1 MTGIRRTLLRSRS
14 VTRALSTVNHGLGRA
29 GVKLTP
35 RKTLDE
41 QWMRTFLHLAGIVE
55 RVDGVPGDVVECGV
69 ASGNSLAMLAAL
81 NRLGDVRRRVWGFDS
96 WEGLPEPRAEDL
108 RTAGSV
114 ATRGAFSATHED
126 LVALRLEQYGLERSD
141 LEAVTLVRGRFEDTL
156 PHFAVEQI
164 AVLHLDV
171 DLYDSYRACLHHLW
185 PKVSVNGVVAF
196 DEYGHTDAWPGARL
210 AVDEFFADKTGQFEM
225 HRGRHA
231 DRYYAVKLAAGP
243 RG

>member
-1 MTGIRRTLLRSRS
+1 MTGIRRTALRSRS
-14 VTRALSTVNHGLGRA
+14 ITRALSTINHGLGHA

-41 QWMRTFLHLAGIVE
+41 QWTRTFLHLAEVVE
-55 RVDGVPGDVVECGV
+55 RAGGVPGDVVECGV

-81 NRLGDVRRRVWGFDS
+81 NRLETAPRRVLGFDS
-96 WEGLPEPRAEDL
+96 WEGLPEPRDEDL
-108 RTAGSV
+108 RTPGSV

-126 LVALRLEQYGLERSD
+126 LVGLRLEQYGRDVLD
-141 LEAVTLVRGRFEDTL
+141 AVTLVRGRFEDTL
-156 PHFAVEQI
+156 PHCPVERI

-171 DLYDSYRACLHHLW
+171 DLYDSYRTCLRHLW

-196 DEYGHTDAWPGARL
+196 DEYGLTDAWPGARL
-210 AVDEFFADKTGQFEM
+210 AVDEFFADKAGQFEM

-231 DRYYAVKLAAGP
+231 DRHYAVKLAAGP